1 MENRK
6 RSPLR
11 RIPGIFR
18 PLAFVL
24 VVLFVSL
31 LFPTDL
37 RFKYQYEKQ
46 QSWRYDNL
54 ISPFDFAIRKTDAE
68 LDAER
73 EQVLQSTDPVFE
85 EDEQIVKERKA
96 AFSQQFQQQLE
107 QIQGGNQF
115 SDVPRRPQVY
125 LNYGLAFLDQLYS
138 QGIIRLN
145 GEQQTMDQDQVLTI
159 IRGNTFE
166 EQTLENLQQVEA
178 AMVMVS
184 DSLPYSSLREPE
196 FLLPLLQAQVQANLF
211 YNPERTQQLQQ
222 DALDRIVT
230 SRGLV
235 QKGDLIVAKNSIITD
250 ELYQVLYSF
259 EQEYQQQVLSKQ
271 AIYSIF
277 SGYLILTALVVL
289 LFALYLRRYAPLV
302 YNRFPKLIFIL
313 MWLVVFSYLVYLIE
327 DVEGLNTYL
336 VPFCI
341 VPIVIKIF
349 YNERLAF
356 FTHVAVVLLAG
367 VLSSF
372 GYEFAFLQIMAGL
385 VVIISN
391 TDTRDWSGFFYT
403 IFFIFLTYSIG
414 YLGLELIREND
425 VQAIDWQVYVWIFLN
440 AFLTLLAYP
449 LIPLLERLFGFVS
462 PITLVELMDMNK
474 PLLRDLA
481 LKAPGTLQHSLQ
493 VGNLAEAAAR
503 RVNADPLL
511 VKVAALYHDI
521 GKTKNPEY
529 YIENQ
534 SGRNP
539 HDEHSPLESATMIIE
554 HVSEGVRLAKK
565 AGLPSLLIDFI
576 QTHHGTTRTAYF
588 YHQHLEQGGSK
599 AEAEAFQYQG
609 PRPRSKEE
617 AILMLADSIEAA
629 GKSLDHPTEEE
640 LYGMIDKIINGKLQ
654 SGQLKDSLI
663 SFRELEQCRL
673 VFRQIM
679 KSVHHVRVAYPEE
692 KDKEQ

>member
-1 MENRK
+1 MDNRK
-6 RSPLR
+6 RSALQ

-24 VVLFVSL
+24 VVVFVTL

-37 RFKYQYEKQ
+37 RFKYKYEKQ

-54 ISPFDFAIRKTDAE
+54 IAPFDFAIRKTDAE
-68 LDAER
+68 LEAER
-73 EQVLQSTDPVFE
+73 QQVLQNTDLVFE
-85 EDEQIVKERKA
+85 EDQEIVKARKA

-107 QIQGGNQF
+107 QIQGTRQF
-115 SDVPRRPQVY
+115 RDVPRRPQVY
-125 LNYGLAFLDQLYS
+125 LNFGLAFLDNIYQR
-138 QGIIRLN
+138 GIIHLGN
-145 GEQQTMDQDQVLTI
+145 AQADISQDQVLTI

-166 EQTLENLQQVEA
+166 EQTLENLLQVPA
-178 AMVMVS
+178 ATAMVS
-184 DSLPYSSLREPE
+184 DSLPYSPLREPE
-196 FLLPLLQAQVQANLF
+196 FLLPLLQAQLQANLF
-211 YNPERTQQLQQ
+211 YSAERTQQLQQ
-222 DALDRIVT
+222 DAIAKIVT
-230 SRGLV
+230 SHDLV
-235 QKGDLIVAKNSIITD
+235 QKGDLIVAKNSIITED
-250 ELYQVLYSF
+250 LYQVLYSF
-259 EQEYQQQVLSKQ
+259 EQEYKEQVLSNQ
-271 AIYSIF
+271 AVSNIF

-289 LFALYLRRYAPLV
+289 LFALYLRRYAPFV

-313 MWLVVFSYLVYLIE
+313 MWLVLFSYLVYLIE
-327 DVEGLNTYL
+327 GIDSLSTYL

-341 VPIVIKIF
+341 VPIVVKIF

-403 IFFIFLTYSIG
+403 ILFIFLTYAVG
-414 YLGLELIREND
+414 YLGLELIRENNIH
-425 VQAIDWQVYVWIFLN
+425 AIDWSVYVWIFLN

-503 RVNADPLL
+503 RIKADTLL

-529 YIENQ
+529 FIENQ
-534 SGRNP
+534 SGYNP
-539 HDEHSPLESATMIIE
+539 HEGLSPKESAAIIIG
-554 HVSEGVRLAKK
+554 HVEEGVRLAKK
-565 AGLPSLLIDFI
+565 AGIPSLIIDFI
-576 QTHHGTTRTAYF
+576 QTHHGTTSTAYF
-588 YHQHLEQGGSK
+588 LHKHLENGGDK
-599 AEAEAFQYQG
+599 GETEDFAYPG

-617 AILMLADSIEAA
+617 AILMMADSIEAA
-629 GKSLDHPTEEE
+629 GKSLDHPTEQE
-640 LYGMIDKIINGKLQ
+640 LYTLIDKIIDGKLR
-654 SGQLKDSLI
+654 SGQFRDSLI
-663 SFRELEQCRL
+663 NFRELEQCRL

-679 KSVHHVRVAYPEE
+679 KSVHHVRVAYPDQKEE
-692 KDKEQ
+692 E

>member
-1 MENRK
+1 MENRT
-6 RSPLR
+6 RNALQ

-18 PLAFVL
+18 PLTFVL
-24 VVLFVSL
+24 VVVFVSL

-54 ISPFDFAIRKTDAE
+54 MAPFDFAIRKTEAE
-68 LDAER
+68 LQMER
-73 EQVLQSTDPVFE
+73 EDVLDNTNLVFE
-85 EDEQIVKERKA
+85 EAEQIVKERKA
-96 AFSQQFQQQLE
+96 AFSQEFQQQLE
-107 QIQGGNQF
+107 QIESSGQF
-115 SDVPRRPQVY
+115 RDVPRQPQVY
-125 LNYGLAFLDQLYS
+125 LNYGLAFLDRLYD
-138 QGIIRLN
+138 QGIIHLS
-145 GEQQTMDQDQVLTI
+145 GEQTGVDQDQVLTI
-159 IRGNTFE
+159 IRGSTFE
-166 EQTLENLQQVEA
+166 EQTVENLLQVSSA
-178 AMVMVS
+178 TAMVS
-184 DSLPYSSLREPE
+184 DTLPYSSLREPE

-211 YNPERTQQLQQ
+211 YSAERTKQLQE
-222 DALDRIVT
+222 DALNRIVT

-235 QKGDLIVAKNSIITD
+235 QKGDLIVARNSIITD
-250 ELYQVLYSF
+250 ELYQVLYSY

-271 AIYSIF
+271 SISNIF
-277 SGYLILTALVVL
+277 IGYLILTALVVL
-289 LFALYLRRYAPLV
+289 LFALYLRKYAPLV
-302 YNRFPKLIFIL
+302 YNRYPKLIFIL

-327 DVEGLNTYL
+327 GIEGLNTYL

-391 TDTRDWSGFFYT
+391 TNTRDWSGFFYT
-403 IFFIFLTYSIG
+403 ILFIFLTYAVG

-425 VQAIDWQVYVWIFLN
+425 FNAIDWSVYAWIFLN
-440 AFLTLLAYP
+440 AFFTLLAYP
-449 LIPLLERLFGFVS
+449 LIPLVERLFGFVS

-503 RVNADPLL
+503 RINADPLL

-521 GKTKNPEY
+521 GKTTNPEFF
-529 YIENQ
+529 IENQ
-534 SGRNP
+534 SGHNP
-539 HDEHSPLESATMIIE
+539 HEGLSPEKSAKMILG
-554 HVSEGVRLAKK
+554 HVDEGVKLAKK
-565 AGLPSLLIDFI
+565 AGLPALLIDFI
-576 QTHHGTTRTAYF
+576 RTHHGTTLTAYF
-588 YHQHLEQGGSK
+588 YHQHLEQGGK
-599 AEAEAFQYQG
+599 KEDIERFQYPG

-617 AILMLADSIEAA
+617 AILMMADSIEAA
-629 GKSLDHPTEEE
+629 GKSLNHPTEEE
-640 LYGMIDKIINGKLQ
+640 LYGLIDKIIDGKQQ
-654 SGQLKDSLI
+654 SGQFKDSLI

-679 KSVHHVRVAYPEE
+679 KSVHHVRVAYPEQE
-692 KDKEQ
+692 EEA